1 MPAHVLNFWSGL
13 DDILGGIMSSKDRH
27 LGMNSWRQFFVVK
40 VDIRGLIEAEY
51 QLPTKPC
58 DYL

>member
-1 MPAHVLNFWSGL
+1 
-13 DDILGGIMSSKDRH
+13 MSSKDRH